1 MRSLLDPPRPTGANL
16 GEAPHDGFSVRPRVR
31 GKSIYLGEQTLQVR
45 GVTYGTFRPRG
56 PAAEQFPSPPDVA
69 DDFSRMAATGINA
82 VRTYTVPPQWLLD
95 LALER
100 GLRVIVGLPWEQHVT
115 FLDER
120 ARADAICRRVREGV
134 RSCQGH
140 PAVLCYAVGNEIPT
154 SIVRWHGPR
163 RIERFLE
170 RLCNTVRD
178 EDPGALVTYVN
189 YPSTEYLQLPF
200 LDLVCFNVFL
210 ESEQAFES
218 YVARLQNLAGDR
230 PLLLTELGHD
240 SRRNGKQEQAAALE
254 RQLRTAFG
262 MGCAG
267 AVVFSWTDEWHRGG
281 FDVGDWDFGLVD
293 RGRQPKPALAAV
305 AKAFAA
311 ESQSPPEKHWRPAS
325 VVVCTHNGERW
336 LRGCLAA
343 LARVDYPDYE
353 VIVVNDGST
362 DATASIAAEFPRFR
376 VVSTPGVGLSRARNV
391 GLDAAKGEI
400 VAYLDDDARPDPS
413 WLRQLARTLVGS
425 GHAAVGGPNIPPPND
440 GLVADCVANSPGG
453 PVHVLLSDTV
463 AEHVP
468 GCNMAFR
475 KTALEAIGGF
485 DPRFHVAGDDVD
497 VCWRLQHGS
506 EAVGFSPGAVV
517 YHHRR
522 SSVRGYL
529 RQQFQYGKAEALLEQ
544 KWPQRYNRAG
554 HAKWAGLVYGNS
566 LSNALKGRR
575 GKIRYGSWG
584 TALFQSMHRTA
595 PGLVASLPLTPE
607 WYLVLASLGV
617 LSGLGM
623 LWGPLLL
630 ALPLLAVAGG
640 AMLVEAAIAAAHATF
655 THRSPSRI
663 VDLGLRGLT
672 GALHLLQPLA
682 RLAGRL
688 RHGLTPW
695 RRRGARTLAVPW
707 PSTSSSWSDRWR
719 APHARLES
727 LEARLRRL
735 APVTTRGGDYDRW
748 DLQVRGGTL
757 GVARVRMGV
766 EEHGSGRQL
775 IRFRR
780 WPVPSRA
787 AVAGSLLLG
796 GLAVASASDG
806 AAAAAA
812 ALAGLA
818 VATTLWTVH
827 DCAVAAGA
835 FGRALKRQVEET
847 PGQIA
852 LTPGTAPAAD
862 LESRE
867 GIVPRRARRLPHAH
881 PLPIAARRPDE
892 A

>member
-1 MRSLLDPPRPTGANL
+1 MRALLDRRRLADRADL
-16 GEAPHDGFSVRPRVR
+16 GGSPEDGFCDRPSVR
-31 GKSIYLGEQTLQVR
+31 GKSIYVGEQRLQIR

-56 PAAEQFPSPPDVA
+56 AADEQFPSPLEVA
-69 DDFSRMAATGINA
+69 DDFARMAAAGVNA
-82 VRTYTVPPQWLLD
+82 VRTYTVPPDWLLD
-95 LALER
+95 LALEH
-100 GLRVIVGLPWEQHVT
+100 GHRVIVGLPWEQHVT
-115 FLDER
+115 FLDES
-120 ARADAICRRVREGV
+120 ARAEAICRRVREGV
-134 RSCQGH
+134 RACRRH
-140 PAVLCYAVGNEIPT
+140 PAVLCYAVGNEIPS

-163 RIERFLE
+163 RIERFLH
-170 RLCNTVRD
+170 RLARTVRD

-189 YPSTEYLQLPF
+189 YPSTEYLRLAF
-200 LDLVCFNVFL
+200 ADLICFNVFL
-210 ESEQAFES
+210 ESTPAFES
-218 YVARLQNLAGDR
+218 YLARLQNLAGDR
-230 PLLLTELGHD
+230 PLVVTELGLD
-240 SRRNGKQEQAAALE
+240 SRRNGTEEQAAALE
-254 RQLRTAFG
+254 RQLRTAFDV
-262 MGCAG
+262 GCAG

-281 FDVGDWDFGLVD
+281 FDVLDWDFGLVD
-293 RGRQPKPALAAV
+293 RARQPKPALAAV
-305 AKAFAA
+305 ANAFSDQQTPSPD
-311 ESQSPPEKHWRPAS
+311 ESPAVS

-343 LARVDYPDYE
+343 LARVEYPNYE
-353 VIVVNDGST
+353 VIIVNDGST
-362 DATASIAAEFPRFR
+362 DATERIAAEFPHFR
-376 VVSTPGVGLSRARNV
+376 LISTPGVGLSSARNL
-391 GLDAAKGEI
+391 GLDAATGEI

-413 WLRQLARTLVGS
+413 WLRQLTRTLVAG
-425 GHAAVGGPNIPPPND
+425 GHAAVGGPNIPPPDD
-440 GLVADCVANSPGG
+440 GPIADCVANSPGG

-497 VCWRLQHGS
+497 VCWRLQNGG

-522 SSVRGYL
+522 PSVRGYL

-554 HAKWAGLVYGNS
+554 HLKWAGLVYGNC
-566 LSNALKGRR
+566 LSTALKWRR

-584 TALFQSMHRTA
+584 TALFQSIHRTP
-595 PGLVASLPLTPE
+595 PGLLASLPLTPE
-607 WYLVLASLGV
+607 WYLVLASLGT
-617 LSGLGM
+617 LCALGA
-623 LWGPLLL
+623 LWRPLLL

-640 AMLVEAAIAAAHATF
+640 AMLLEAASAAAHATF
-655 THRSPSRI
+655 THRSRSR
-663 VDLGLRGLT
+663 VLNLGLRGLT

-688 RHGLTPW
+688 RYGLTPW
-695 RRRGARTLAVPW
+695 RRRGARTFALPR
-707 PSTSSSWSDRWR
+707 PSTSSSWSVQWR
-719 APHARLES
+719 APHAWLES
-727 LEARLRRL
+727 LEGRLRRL

-766 EEHGSGRQL
+766 EEHGSGCQL
-775 IRFRR
+775 IRLRK
-780 WPVPSRA
+780 WPVPSRV
-787 AVAGSLLLG
+787 AVVGSLLFG
-796 GLAVASASDG
+796 GLAVASAGDG
-806 AAAAAA
+806 AALAAA

-835 FGRALKRQVEET
+835 FRRALERQVEET

-852 LTPGTAPAAD
+852 LTPATARAPGR
-862 LESRE
+862 ESRQ
-867 GIVPRRARRLPHAH
+867 VMFPRPARRLPPAH
-881 PLPIAARRPDE
+881 PLPIAARRADE